1 MEKESYKLGFDNGE
15 YFHVMENVTIDE
27 KWLRSA
33 QSTTDTKRIKWVSN
47 IEEVK
52 QDILTNYS

>member
-1 MEKESYKLGFDNGE
+1 LRYEDNKTSFIFNL
-15 YFHVMENVTIDE
+15 YIKNSQDE